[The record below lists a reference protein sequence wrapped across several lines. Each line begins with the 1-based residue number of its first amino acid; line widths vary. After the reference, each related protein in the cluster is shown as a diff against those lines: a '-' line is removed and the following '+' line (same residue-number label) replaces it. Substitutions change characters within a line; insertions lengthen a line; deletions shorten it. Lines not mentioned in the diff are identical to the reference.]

1 MNSNKR
7 HTSKDPA
14 KETFDYLIPIT
25 GAIIVASHALYSGRL
40 DQWLSDYMDKITTYL
55 TPYVVFGL
63 KVLYVVFMLLY
74 LKSDSFVLKYNTIKR
89 IEKKSRNYHMKQLL
103 IYSLCSIL
111 AILIPLTWSP
121 SMFIVLG
128 ALFFVYMLKE
138 APLSL
143 AYFYPEKKQQFLSAF
158 NAVLKGGTGQE
169 DGYESLQQR
178 ENRLNASVVGHN
190 NSKVFF
196 EHKFHRSIDVAYNG
210 NPRRGTIVI
219 GSSGSG
225 KSDSILNVMG
235 WQTMDRNV
243 PMFGYDFKGPVQ
255 TRVMLKKYLMLRKE
269 GKTNL
274 FFNYNTF
281 SEEACHNIWRMNP
294 ICSRTIVTD
303 YHADVYMQTFMSC
316 LKKKWIRDPDF
327 WADSMFAYGS
337 AVILAHKK
345 YMPKFTFAHIIHFL
359 SMDYEKQIHALIN
372 LEDDQINAK
381 IENVRKPIVE
391 GKAADQL
398 SGIFSTIQNF
408 MAKLHNAPLFFAISG
423 DESTL
428 DLNNPKNPG
437 HLWVGNDN
445 FYRKA
450 FQPLISMYAS
460 IVMNMTNKENKL
472 PFHLMVDEAAT
483 LFLPGIEDYINT
495 GRSNGMMTTLAIQSL
510 AQNVFEYG
518 TELARVIQ
526 GSLSNVI
533 FGQINDLQTQEAFSK
548 MLGTYKMVLQNPSMG
563 LGNKNMNIQTSQSVE
578 HYLRVDEISTLPQ
591 GYFAGKF
598 AEGENVKFMGPIDIE
613 DYLDDFKAAEKIK
626 MPLGP
631 TVNNLFRDGDISE
644 DQIHKYYKGDKKAE
658 KLINQE
664 CLKYAQSE
672 YERIVRESN
681 MFLMQTGIG
690 DIEDLIKGSWN
701 Q

>member
-1 MNSNKR
+1 MKSIKR
-7 HTSKDPA
+7 HSSKDPA

-25 GAIIVASHALYSGRL
+25 GLLIVASHALYSGML
-40 DQWLSDYMDKITTYL
+40 DQWVGGYMEKITNYL
-55 TPYVVFGL
+55 SPKAVIVL
-63 KVLYVVFMLLY
+63 KMLFVIFMLLY
-74 LKSDSFVLKYNTIKR
+74 LKADPFVLKYNIIKR
-89 IEKKSRNYHMKQLL
+89 IEKKSRNFHIRQLL
-103 IYSLCSIL
+103 TYALCAVL
-111 AILIPLTWSP
+111 ALVAPLNSPP
-121 SMFIVLG
+121 SMFIVLS
-128 ALFFVYMLKE
+128 ALFLMYLLKE

-143 AYFYPEKKQQFLSAF
+143 AYLYPESKKKVLTAF

-169 DGYESLQQR
+169 DGYESLKQR
-178 ENRLNASVVGHN
+178 ENRINASVIGHN
-190 NSKVFF
+190 NAKVFF
-196 EHKFHRSIDVAYNG
+196 EHKFHRSIQVAYNG
-210 NPRRGTIVI
+210 NPRRGNIII

-225 KSDSILNVMG
+225 KSDSILNPMG
-235 WQTMDRNV
+235 WQTMEQNV

-255 TRVMLKKYLMLRKE
+255 TRVMLKKYLMLRKQ

-281 SEEACHNIWRMNP
+281 SQEALHIIWRMNP
-294 ICSRTIVTD
+294 ICSKTIVTD
-303 YHADVYMQTFMSC
+303 YHADVYMRTFMSC

-337 AVILAHKK
+337 AVILAHKR
-345 YMPKFTFAHIIHFL
+345 YLPKFTFAHIIHFL
-359 SMDYEKQIHALIN
+359 SLDYEKQIHALIN
-372 LEDDQINAK
+372 LEDDQINSK

-408 MAKLHNAPLFFAISG
+408 MSALHNAPLFFAISG

-428 DLNNPKNPG
+428 DLNNPNNPG

-460 IVMNMTNKENKL
+460 IIMNMTNKENKL
-472 PFHLMVDEAAT
+472 PFHFMADEAAT

-533 FGQINDLQTQEAFSK
+533 FGQVNDLQTQEAFSK

-563 LGNKNMNIQTSQSVE
+563 LGNKNMNIQTTQSVE
-578 HYLRVDEISTLPQ
+578 HYLRVDEIPTLPQ

-598 AEGENVKFMGPIDIE
+598 AEGENMKFMGPIDIG
-613 DYLDDFKAAEKIK
+613 DYLDDFNSAKYLK

-644 DQIHKYYKGDKKAE
+644 DLIHKYYKNDEKAE
-658 KLINQE
+658 IRINQQ
-664 CLKYAQSE
+664 CQKFAQSE
-672 YERIVRESN
+672 YQRIISESN
-681 MFLMQTGIG
+681 MFVTNKSVAEEEL
-690 DIEDLIKGSWN
+690 
-701 Q
+701 

>member
-1 MNSNKR
+1 MKPNNR

-14 KETFDYLIPIT
+14 KDTFDYLIP
-25 GAIIVASHALYSGRL
+25 GFGLFIVASHAFHSGYL
-40 DQWLSDYMDKITTYL
+40 DEFAGKYL
-55 TPYVVFGL
+55 VAIKSYLIPDVTFAL
-63 KVLYVVFMLLY
+63 KLVYPIFMLWY
-74 LKSDSFVLKYNTIKR
+74 LKTTDYVKKHNVIQR
-89 IEKKSRNYHMKQLL
+89 IEKKTKGYHLTQVSTYAISMILPL
-103 IYSLCSIL
+103 FMYSL
-111 AILIPLTWSP
+111 TWLP
-121 SMFIVLG
+121 GLWIVTG
-128 ALFFVYMLKE
+128 ALFITYMLKE

-143 AYFYPEKKQQFLSAF
+143 AFVFAEKKTNVLKAF
-158 NAVLKGGTGQE
+158 NAILKGGTGQD
-169 DGYESLQQR
+169 DGYESIVQR
-178 ENRLNASVVGHN
+178 ENRLNAPVIGF
-190 NSKVFF
+190 NSDEAYFT
-196 EHKFHRSIDVAYNG
+196 HKFHRSIQIAHNG
-210 NPRRGTIVI
+210 NPRRGNIIV

-225 KSDSILNVMG
+225 KTDSFLNPMG
-235 WQTMDRNV
+235 YQTMDQEI
-243 PMFGYDFKGPVQ
+243 PMFGYDFKGPTQ
-255 TRVMLKKYLMLRKE
+255 TRAMLQHYLELRKQ
-269 GKTNL
+269 GRTKM

-281 SEEACHNIWRMNP
+281 SEEATHIIWRLNP
-294 ICSRTIVTD
+294 ICSNTIVTD

-345 YMPKFTFAHIIHFL
+345 YMPNFTFAHIIHFL

-381 IENVRKPIVE
+381 IENVKKPIVE
-391 GKAADQL
+391 GKGADQL

-408 MAKLHNAPLFFAISG
+408 MGKLHNAPLFFAISLA
-423 DESTL
+423 ESTL

-437 HLWVGNDN
+437 CLWVGNDN

-450 FQPLISMYAS
+450 FQPIISMYSA
-460 IVMNMTNKENKL
+460 IVMNMTNKEDKL
-472 PFHLMVDEAAT
+472 PFHLMADEAAT

-495 GRSNGMMTTLAIQSL
+495 GRGNGMITTLAIQSL

-533 FGQINDLQTQEAFSK
+533 FGQINDQQSQEAFSK

-563 LGNKNMNIQTSQSVE
+563 LGNKNMTINTTQSVE
-578 HYLRVDEISTLPQ
+578 HYLRSDEVSTLPK

-598 AEGENVKFMGPIDIE
+598 AEGEHVKFMGPVDIS
-613 DYLDDFKAAEKIK
+613 DYVKDFKSAKHIK

-631 TVNNLFRDGDISE
+631 TVNHLYNEGDLSADLI
-644 DQIHKYYKGDKKAE
+644 DKYYKGDKKAE
-658 KLINQE
+658 IKINRE

-672 YERIVRESN
+672 YARIIRESN
-681 MFLMQTGIG
+681 LFLMQAGVAEM
-690 DIEDLIKGSWN
+690 DD
-701 Q
+701 